1 MSDLPLLSSMQ
12 LAVAA
17 SRLRQ
22 HSAEADVLAREPIAI
37 VGLAARLPNGT
48 ADANEDL
55 DGFWQLL
62 AAGRPATGN
71 LPAERHEEFGDLA
84 GLQGAFLRAVHD
96 FDAPLFRLSR
106 REATSLDPQQR
117 LLLEVAWEALESA
130 AIAPDRLRD
139 AAENTRV
146 GVYVGL
152 GSGDYGQLPL
162 ASGNFD
168 AVDNLFG
175 TGNAAAFAAGRLSYH
190 LGLSGPAMT
199 VETACSSSLTALHL
213 ACRALRGGECEMAIV
228 GGTHLI
234 LAPFARRYFQ
244 RIGALAPDGRSK
256 TFAANADGFGNGEG
270 CVATVLMPLS
280 QAVRH
285 GYHIHALIRGT
296 ALSQDGASGGGL
308 TVPSKSAQEQVIRT
322 ALQNAGLQPDD
333 IDYVETHGTG
343 TDLGD
348 PIEVSALQS
357 VFGTASRQAPLHIG
371 AVKANIGH
379 TEAAAGLCGLAKIV
393 LSLQAQTLP
402 PQPPIAALNP
412 HVDWARSVASVVR
425 ASTAWPRQQRPRR
438 AGLSAFGLSGTNA
451 HVIIEEAP
459 EVAVPRAEIDRP
471 RHLYALSARSGEQ
484 LADLA
489 RRAAAD
495 LAREP
500 QVALADICF
509 AANAGRARHQV
520 RAALHVDS
528 HASLREALQ
537 QLAATPPAAS
547 KPRAQGVV
555 FLLTGQGNPSPGAGA
570 VLYRTQP
577 VFRAAI
583 DRCAALLEPS
593 LDLPLQRLLF
603 DAENSVLLQ
612 QTRYAQPATVALSW
626 SLAQLW
632 ADWGIHP
639 VAMLGHSLGEY
650 SAAAISGMANIDEIL
665 PLVAARGT
673 LMQEHAPAGRMLAVA
688 APASSVID
696 LVEAEPTQLALAVDN
711 GERNCVLA
719 GSATT
724 IERVVQQLAARKIR
738 SRALDTNAA
747 FHSPLMDSVLEPL
760 QALAAQV
767 SWRAPAVPVISNL
780 SAQAHEHAPDAAY
793 WARHARGSVRFREG
807 LATLLAQGHRT
818 FLELGPRPV
827 LSTLGE
833 SSAAPADTLWCSS
846 LNGSEDDWQGVLDST
861 AALYTAGIDVDW
873 VAFDRPYRRSRTPQS
888 PSSFARS
895 TYKLVQPRSAP
906 MTTSVSG
913 RNAVEPTVAADES
926 ARIATI
932 QAELRTQV
940 AQALGEP
947 EQAVTGDRPFVEMG
961 ADSVVLAEA
970 VRAIQ
975 TRYSVKIGIREL
987 LGELNTIN
995 RLGAFLATQS
1005 VPAPA
1010 PTLIAQVAVAPV
1022 PTAVFTAPAVPAAP
1036 LLVAAPTA
1044 PVALAHSTGIE
1055 SLFQQQLTL
1064 VQSVIGAQ
1072 LAALGTTGSAAAAPA
1087 VASVSNTITVPPPQ
1101 QSHPHLAQ
1109 VAPVA
1114 AAVAPAPAP
1123 QLATPIAATAQPAA
1137 ATATSHSDPRQAAHF
1152 DAFAKRYI
1160 ARTAESKRLAG
1171 LRRQHFADV
1180 RASAGFRPSMKELLY
1195 PITGERSKGALL
1207 WDVDGNEYI
1216 DISMDFGVNLFG
1228 HGAPFMQQ
1236 AAHRQIDNGIALG
1249 PRSPLAAE
1257 CAKMICEL
1265 SGMDRVLFCQ
1275 SGSESVMTAVRLAR
1289 LLRGRD
1295 RIATFRKSYHGH
1307 FDGFLGDRSAY
1318 GDQTE
1323 PAAPGIAQSFVNDL
1337 LVLDYGS
1344 DESLEA
1350 IARQADTLAAVL
1362 VEPVQSRNVGM
1373 QPREFL
1379 QRLRE
1384 LTKRHGILLIFDE
1397 MITGFRTAPG
1407 GAQQIFGVEADL
1419 ATYGKTIGGGV
1430 PMAALA
1436 ARGNLLDGID
1446 GGQWQFGDT
1455 SAPNPYI
1462 TFFAGTF
1469 NNHPLGLA
1477 LCHSVLTELK
1487 RRGPSF
1493 QESLTERTHEL
1504 TERLNRRLSAI
1515 DAPLS
1520 LTHFGSLFRFKHA
1533 GNLDLLYY
1541 HLLYRGLFV
1550 WEGRNCFLCD
1560 AHGEAEIDA
1569 IVERTM
1575 DGVEAL
1581 REGGYLPGAKP
1592 ATAVPVPT
1600 QPLNSPLNLPL
1611 SDQQKQIWIASQI
1624 DPAGALAY
1632 VETVSM
1638 ELEGRLDAAALQRAL
1653 GRLAERHEALRTTLD
1668 GENDRQT
1675 VHASLPVP
1683 LRLETSDE
1691 RDAWLTAFQAEPLDL
1706 SRTGPLQ
1713 VGLLQPA
1720 SGPSV
1725 LAIRAHHALIDG
1737 ISLGLVV
1744 EELSTLLQNPHAE
1757 LPAALPFREHLRAI
1771 ADADDTQALAFWQQ
1785 RIAEAPAPLPLST
1798 LGSMQQSRWQGAR
1811 VRLPVPAE
1819 VSTALGKLAGSHGT
1833 TIFTAALATTLS
1845 LLHASYDRDDVL
1857 IGIGA
1862 HGRKHGHERMVGQA
1876 AQVLPW
1882 RSRLKTGMRFDTLLR
1897 EVDAQWQGLGE
1908 YQAYPVSRLLEQV
1921 LGNEQRAGALNV
1933 IFNMD
1938 HTRHTEF
1945 AGLPARLLDAPVA
1958 GAKFELSINLLQT
1971 RQGWLLD
1978 LDYSSDRYE
1987 REQIE
1992 RIGRRWL
1999 DWAGRVATDPHL
2011 ELERAVALP
2020 AEELNKVLAAFATD
2034 VAPPP
2039 AADFVQLFREQL
2051 ARAPQAIAIR
2061 DQQRE
2066 YDYATLD
2073 RAARVLAKR
2082 LHAHGA
2088 GAGRIVAAA
2097 LPRSAE
2103 LVTAVLACFYA
2114 GAAILPISGD
2124 EPKARRTQIFAT
2136 AQPAVVLTLAATATD
2151 LIDLE
2156 IPVIALESPSA
2167 LAAAVAQEDFEP
2179 LQSTAGQLA
2188 FVIYTSGSTGVPKG
2202 VECTRDGLAR
2212 LLAWNI
2218 DQYEVGHGDTVL
2230 LSSPTTFDVAMLE
2243 ICLPL
2248 ASGGRVAIVAPEQH
2262 SDPQYL
2268 ARLMVAEQVT
2278 FAFLVPAL
2286 LELIVRQPEMKECRS
2301 LRHLLAGGDTVPA
2314 DLRDAVLALGLP
2326 LKFHNA
2332 YGPTET
2338 TILVSQFDCLPG
2350 QTEHYVPIGY
2360 APKGTWFRIVD
2371 SRNRPVGV
2379 GIEGDLLIGGEQL
2392 SRGYL
2397 GDPELTR
2404 QQFATDPL
2412 GRPDAR
2418 IYRSGDRAC
2427 WREDGA
2433 VIHRGRADRLVKLRG
2448 QRLELGEIEIALRA
2462 HPQIG
2467 TAVVDLLADQ
2477 TLIAWYVP
2485 SDVLANAPIAALRDY
2500 LASRLPAYM
2509 VPTHY
2514 LHLPELPL
2522 MSSGKV
2528 DRAALPRPAEAVPA
2542 AVSDASPLERELLDY
2557 IHRELQL
2564 APGGTTEN
2572 FFAAGGQS
2580 LSAAKLVSWVRQHWQ
2595 IELPLKQFL
2604 AEPSVRSLAIAI
2616 EAERARA
2623 AGGAPA
2629 SAGIIPIR
2637 SRAQRR
2643 VRRDAALEG
2652 VQAIESSNSEVSQ

>member
-22 HSAEADVLAREPIAI
+22 HSTEADVLAREPIAI
-37 VGLAARLPNGT
+37 VGLAARLPNGET
-48 ADANEDL
+48 DANEDL
-55 DGFWQLL
+55 DGFWRLL
-62 AAGRPATGN
+62 ADGRPATGS
-71 LPAERHEEFGDLA
+71 LPAERHEAFGDLA
-84 GLQGAFLRAVHD
+84 GLQGAFLRAAHD

-139 AAENTRV
+139 APDDTRV

-152 GSGDYGQLPL
+152 GSGDYAQLPL

-190 LGLSGPAMT
+190 LGLSGPSMT

-256 TFAANADGFGNGEG
+256 TFAADADGFGNGEG

-280 QAVRH
+280 QAVRQ

-343 TDLGD
+343 TGLGD

-357 VFGTASRQAPLHIG
+357 VFGAASRQAPLYIG

-412 HVDWARSVASVVR
+412 HVDWAHSVASVVR

-459 EVAVPRAEIDRP
+459 EVAVPRADIDRP
-471 RHLYALSARSGEQ
+471 RHLYALSARSSEQ

-500 QVALADICF
+500 QVALADVCF
-509 AANAGRARHQV
+509 AANVGRARHPV
-520 RAALHVDS
+520 RAALHADS
-528 HASLREALQ
+528 RASLREALQ

-547 KPRAQGVV
+547 KPRTQGVV

-577 VFRAAI
+577 VFRTAI
-583 DRCAALLEPS
+583 DRCAALLESS
-593 LDLPLQRLLF
+593 LELPLQRLLF
-603 DAENSVLLQ
+603 DAENSTLLQ

-650 SAAAISGMANIDEIL
+650 SAAALSGMASIDDVL
-665 PLVAARGT
+665 PLVTARGA

-688 APASSVID
+688 APASSLVE
-696 LVEAEPTQLALAVDN
+696 LVEAAPTQLALAVDN

-719 GSATT
+719 GSAAT
-724 IERVVQQLAARKIR
+724 IERVAQQLAARKIR

-767 SWRAPAVPVISNL
+767 NWRAPAVPVISNL

-846 LNGSEDDWQGVLDST
+846 LNGSDDDWQGVLDST
-861 AALYTAGIDVDW
+861 AALYAAGIDVDW
-873 VAFDRPYRRSRTPQS
+873 TAFDRPYRRSRTPQS
-888 PSSFARS
+888 PSPFARS
-895 TYKLVQPRSAP
+895 TYKLAQPRSAP
-906 MTTSVSG
+906 MTTTVSG
-913 RNAVEPTVAADES
+913 RNAEEPTLAADDS

-932 QAELRTQV
+932 QAELRAQV
-940 AQALGEP
+940 AQALGES

-1005 VPAPA
+1005 APAPA
-1010 PTLIAQVAVAPV
+1010 PIAQVAVASAATV
-1022 PTAVFTAPAVPAAP
+1022 ASTAPVAPAAP
-1036 LLVAAPTA
+1036 LPAAAPTA
-1044 PVALAHSTGIE
+1044 TIAVAHSAGIE

-1072 LAALGTTGSAAAAPA
+1072 LAALGTTGTAATAPVVANVATALPLPQQSQPHVALAAAPA
-1087 VASVSNTITVPPPQ
+1087 PRLVTAT
-1101 QSHPHLAQ
+1101 
-1109 VAPVA
+1109 A
-1114 AAVAPAPAP
+1114 AAVQPAPA
-1123 QLATPIAATAQPAA
+1123 
-1137 ATATSHSDPRQAAHF
+1137 ATSHSDPRQAAHF

-1318 GDQTE
+1318 GEQTE

-1407 GAQQIFGVEADL
+1407 GAQQVFGVEADL

-1446 GGQWQFGDT
+1446 GGQWQFGDA

-1504 TERLNRRLSAI
+1504 TERLNRRLAAI

-1520 LTHFGSLFRFKHA
+1520 LTHFGSLFRFKHT

-1592 ATAVPVPT
+1592 AVAVPVLT
-1600 QPLNSPLNLPL
+1600 QPLNLPL

-1638 ELEGRLDAAALQRAL
+1638 ELDGRLDAAALQRAL

-1683 LRLETSDE
+1683 LRLDTSGE

-1720 SGPSV
+1720 NGHSV

-1737 ISLGLVV
+1737 ISLGLLV
-1744 EELSTLLQNPHAE
+1744 EELSTLLQNAHAE
-1757 LPAALPFREHLRAI
+1757 LPAALPFREHLRAL
-1771 ADADDTQALAFWQQ
+1771 AEADDTQALAFWQQ
-1785 RIAEAPAPLPLST
+1785 RIADAPAPLPLST

-1882 RSRLKTGMRFDTLLR
+1882 RSRLKTGMRFETLLR

-1978 LDYSSDRYE
+1978 LDYSSGRYE

-1999 DWAGRVATDPHL
+1999 DWAGRVAADPHL
-2011 ELERAVALP
+2011 ELERAIALP
-2020 AEELNKVLAAFATD
+2020 AEELNKVLATFATD

-2039 AADFVQLFREQL
+2039 AADLVQLFREHL
-2051 ARAPQAIAIR
+2051 ARAPHAVAIR

-2082 LHAHGA
+2082 LHVHGA
-2088 GAGRIVAAA
+2088 GPERIVAAV

-2103 LVTAVLACFYA
+2103 LVTALLACFYA
-2114 GAAILPISGD
+2114 GTAILPISGD
-2124 EPKARRTQIFAT
+2124 EPKARRAQIFAT
-2136 AQPAVVLTLAATATD
+2136 AQPVVVLTLAATATD

-2167 LAAAVAQEDFEP
+2167 LASAVAQEDFEP
-2179 LQSTAGQLA
+2179 VQTSAGQLA
-2188 FVIYTSGSTGVPKG
+2188 YVIYTSGSTGVPKG
-2202 VECTRDGLAR
+2202 VQCTRDGLAR
-2212 LLAWNI
+2212 LLAWNL
-2218 DQYEVGHGDTVL
+2218 DEYEVGHDDTVL
-2230 LSSPTTFDVAMLE
+2230 LSSPPTFDVAILE

-2248 ASGGRVAIVAPEQH
+2248 ASGGRVAVVAPEQH

-2268 ARLMVAEQVT
+2268 ARLMVTEQVT

-2286 LELIVRQPEMKECRS
+2286 LELVVRQPEMKACRS

-2314 DLRDAVLALGLP
+2314 DLREAVLALGLP
-2326 LKFHNA
+2326 LQFHNA

-2338 TILVSQFDCLPG
+2338 TVLVSQFDCLPG
-2350 QTEHYVPIGY
+2350 QTERYVPIGY

-2371 SRNRPVGV
+2371 SRNRPVGI
-2379 GIEGDLLIGGEQL
+2379 GIEGDFLIGGEQV

-2397 GDPELTR
+2397 GDPELTQR
-2404 QQFATDPL
+2404 QFVTDPL

-2462 HPQIG
+2462 HPQIDA
-2467 TAVVDLLADQ
+2467 AVVDLLDDQ
-2477 TLIAWYVP
+2477 TLMAWYVP
-2485 SDVLANAPIAALRDY
+2485 SHAQANAPIAALREY

-2509 VPTHY
+2509 LPTHY
-2514 LHLPELPL
+2514 LHLTELPL
-2522 MSSGKV
+2522 TSSGKV
-2528 DRAALPRPAEAVPA
+2528 DRAALPRPAEAIPT

-2557 IHRELQL
+2557 MHRELQL

-2604 AEPSVRSLAIAI
+2604 SEPSVRSLAIAI
-2616 EAERARA
+2616 EAARASA
-2623 AGGAPA
+2623 AGGAPI

-2637 SRAQRR
+2637 SRTQRR

-2652 VQAIESSNSEVSQ
+2652 VQAIESSKSEVSQ

>member
-22 HSAEADVLAREPIAI
+22 HSVEAEVLAREPIAI
-37 VGLAARLPNGT
+37 VGLAARLPNG
-48 ADANEDL
+48 DASTNEDL
-55 DGFWQLL
+55 DSFWQLL
-62 AAGRPATGN
+62 AAGRLATGD
-71 LPAERHEEFGDLA
+71 LPPERHEDFGNLS
-84 GLQGAFLRAVHD
+84 GMRGAFLRAAHD

-139 AAENTRV
+139 APDSVRV
-146 GVYVGL
+146 GVYVGM
-152 GSGDYGQLPL
+152 GSNDYGQLPL
-162 ASGNFD
+162 ANGNFD
-168 AVDNLFG
+168 TVDTLFG

-190 LGLSGPAMT
+190 LGLSGPSMT
-199 VETACSSSLTALHL
+199 VETTCSSSLTAVHL
-213 ACRALRGGECEMAIV
+213 ACRALRGGECELAIV
-228 GGTHLI
+228 GSSHLN
-234 LAPFARRYFQ
+234 LAPFARSYFQ

-256 TFAANADGFGNGEG
+256 TFAADADGFGNGEG
-270 CVATVLMPLS
+270 CIATVLMPLS
-280 QAVRH
+280 QAVRQ
-285 GYHIHALIRGT
+285 GYHIQAVIRGT
-296 ALSQDGASGGGL
+296 ALSQDGASGGGM
-308 TVPSKSAQEQVIRT
+308 TVPSKLAQEQVIRA

-333 IDYVETHGTG
+333 IDFVEAHGSGTG
-343 TDLGD
+343 LGD
-348 PIEVSALQS
+348 PIEVAALQS
-357 VFGTASRQAPLHIG
+357 VFGTADRQAPLYIG

-379 TEAAAGLCGLAKIV
+379 TEAAAGLCGFAKVV
-393 LSLQAQTLP
+393 LSLREHTLP

-412 HVDWARSVASVVR
+412 NVDWEHSVASVVR
-425 ASTAWPRQQRPRR
+425 ESIAWPRGQRPRR
-438 AGLSAFGLSGTNA
+438 AGVSAFGLSGTNV

-459 EVAVPRAEIDRP
+459 EVVVPSADLERP
-471 RHLYALSARSGEQ
+471 RHLYALSARKSEQ
-484 LADLA
+484 LAELA

-495 LAREP
+495 LADAP
-500 QVALADICF
+500 HVALADLCF
-509 AANAGRARHQV
+509 AANVGRARHPL
-520 RAALHVDS
+520 RAAV
-528 HASLREALQ
+528 HASDRTALREALQ
-537 QLAATPPAAS
+537 QLAATPPADG
-547 KPRAQGVV
+547 KPRTQGVV

-583 DRCAALLEPS
+583 DRCAELLAPS
-593 LDLPLQRLLF
+593 LELPLPRLLF
-603 DAENSVLLQ
+603 DAENSTLLQ

-632 ADWGIHP
+632 ADWGVHP
-639 VAMLGHSLGEY
+639 VALLGHSLGEY
-650 SAAAISGMANIDEIL
+650 SAAALSGMASIDDIL
-665 PLVAARGT
+665 PLVAARGA

-688 APASSVID
+688 APASSLAALID
-696 LVEAEPTQLALAVDN
+696 AEPTQLALAVDN
-711 GERNCVLA
+711 GERSCVLA
-719 GSATT
+719 GSPTT
-724 IERVVQQLAARKIR
+724 IERVAQQLAARKIR
-738 SRALDTNAA
+738 HRALDTNAA

-760 QALAAQV
+760 QALAARIT
-767 SWRAPAVPVISNL
+767 WRAPAVPVISNL

-807 LATLLAQGHRT
+807 LATLIEQGHRT

-833 SSAAPADTLWCSS
+833 SSSAPADTLWCSS
-846 LNGSEDDWQGVLDST
+846 LNGSDDDWQGMLDS
-861 AALYTAGIDVDW
+861 ASALYAAGIDLDW
-873 VAFDRPYRRSRTPQS
+873 TAFDRPYRRSRTPQS
-888 PSSFARS
+888 PSPFVRS
-895 TYKLVQPRSAP
+895 TYKLAQSRLAP
-906 MTTSVSG
+906 MTTSNSG
-913 RNAVEPTVAADES
+913 RNAEPVVAASDP
-926 ARIATI
+926 ARDTARVATI
-932 QAELRTQV
+932 QAELRAQV
-940 AQALGEP
+940 AEALGESV
-947 EQAVTGDRPFVEMG
+947 EAVTGDLPFVEMG

-975 TRYSVKIGIREL
+975 TRYNVKIGIREL

-995 RLGAFLATQS
+995 RLGAFLATQTT
-1005 VPAPA
+1005 VAPTPVVQTQAPA
-1010 PTLIAQVAVAPV
+1010 AALVAPV
-1022 PTAVFTAPAVPAAP
+1022 AHVAQP
-1036 LLVAAPTA
+1036 VAAA
-1044 PVALAHSTGIE
+1044 PVAPLAIAATAAVLPSTGIE
-1055 SLFQQQLTL
+1055 GLLQQQLSL

-1072 LAALGTTGSAAAAPA
+1072 LAALGTTGNIAAIGTAATAPA
-1087 VASVSNTITVPPPQ
+1087 VASVAAALP
-1101 QSHPHLAQ
+1101 QSHT
-1109 VAPVA
+1109 PVA
-1114 AAVAPAPAP
+1114 LAAAAPATTTHA
-1123 QLATPIAATAQPAA
+1123 
-1137 ATATSHSDPRQAAHF
+1137 DPRQAAHF

-1171 LRRQHFADV
+1171 IRRQHFADV
-1180 RASAGFRPSMKELLY
+1180 RASAGFRPSMKELIY
-1195 PITGERSKGALL
+1195 PITGERAKGALL

-1228 HGAPFMQQ
+1228 HGAPFMQE

-1257 CAKMICEL
+1257 CARLMCEL

-1307 FDGFLGDRSAY
+1307 FDGFLGDRSAQ
-1318 GDQTE
+1318 GDLSE
-1323 PAAPGIAQSFVNDL
+1323 PVAPGIAQSFVNDL
-1337 LVLDYGS
+1337 LVLDYNS

-1362 VEPVQSRNVGM
+1362 VEPVQSRNVGI

-1384 LTKRHGILLIFDE
+1384 VTKRHGILLIFDE
-1397 MITGFRTAPG
+1397 MITGFRSAPG
-1407 GAQQIFGVEADL
+1407 GAQQVFGVEADL
-1419 ATYGKTIGGGV
+1419 VTYGKTIGGGV

-1446 GGQWQFGDT
+1446 GGQWQFGDA

-1469 NNHPLGLA
+1469 NNHPLGLS

-1493 QESLTERTHEL
+1493 QESLNERTGEL

-1520 LTHFGSLFRFKHA
+1520 LTRFGSLFRFKHT

-1541 HLLYRGLFV
+1541 HLLYRGVFI

-1575 DGVEAL
+1575 DSVEAL
-1581 REGGYLPGAKP
+1581 RDGGYLPGAKA
-1592 ATAVPVPT
+1592 ATAVPVLG
-1600 QPLNSPLNLPL
+1600 QPLNLPL

-1632 VETVSM
+1632 VETVS
-1638 ELEGRLDAAALQRAL
+1638 LEVAGQLDAIALQRAL

-1675 VHASLPVP
+1675 VHTVLPVP
-1683 LRLETSDE
+1683 LRIATSGE
-1691 RDAWLTAFQAEPLDL
+1691 RDAWLAALQAEPLDVD
-1706 SRTGPLQ
+1706 RTGPLQ
-1713 VGLLQPA
+1713 VGLLQQ
-1720 SGPSV
+1720 SNGHSV

-1737 ISLGLVV
+1737 ISLGLLV

-1757 LPAALPFREHLRAI
+1757 LPPAPPFREHLRTLAE
-1771 ADADDTQALAFWQQ
+1771 ADGTQALAFWQQ
-1785 RIAEAPAPLPLST
+1785 RIADAPAPLPLST
-1798 LGSMQQSRWQGAR
+1798 LGSTQESRWQGAR
-1811 VRLPVPAE
+1811 VRLPVPEA
-1819 VSTALGKLAGSHGT
+1819 VSVALGKLAGSHGT
-1833 TIFTAALATTLS
+1833 TVFTAALAATLS

-1857 IGIGA
+1857 IGIAA
-1862 HGRKHGHERMVGQA
+1862 HGRQHGHERMIGQA

-1882 RSRLKTGMRFDTLLR
+1882 RSRLKPGMRFETLLR

-1938 HTRHTEF
+1938 HARHTEF
-1945 AGLPARLLDAPVA
+1945 AGLATQLLDAPVA
-1958 GAKFELSINLLQT
+1958 GAKFELSLNLLQT
-1971 RQGWLLD
+1971 RQGWFLD
-1978 LDYSSDRYE
+1978 LDYSNGLYE

-1999 DWAGRVATDPHL
+1999 DWVGRVAADPHI

-2020 AEELNKVLAAFATD
+2020 AEELDKVLATFADDAT
-2034 VAPPP
+2034 PPP
-2039 AADFVQLFREQL
+2039 AADVVELFRQQL
-2051 ARAPQAIAIR
+2051 ARAPHAVAIR

-2082 LHAHGA
+2082 LHDLGA
-2088 GAGRIVAAA
+2088 GAERIVAAV

-2103 LVTAVLACFYA
+2103 LVTAVLACYYV

-2124 EPKARRTQIFAT
+2124 EPKTRRAQIFA
-2136 AQPAVVLTLAATATD
+2136 ASQPVVVLTLAATATD
-2151 LIDLE
+2151 LLDIEL
-2156 IPVIALESPSA
+2156 PVLALESPSA
-2167 LAAAVAQEDFEP
+2167 LAAASAEEDFEP
-2179 LQSTAGQLA
+2179 VQITAGQLA
-2188 FVIYTSGSTGVPKG
+2188 YVLYTSGSTGVPKG
-2202 VECTRDGLAR
+2202 VQCTRDGLAR
-2212 LLAWNI
+2212 LLAWML
-2218 DQYEVGHGDTVL
+2218 DEYDLGHDDAVL
-2230 LSSPTTFDVAMLE
+2230 LVSPPTFDVAMME
-2243 ICLPL
+2243 ICLSL
-2248 ASGGRVAIVAPEQH
+2248 ASGGRVVVVPAEQH
-2262 SDPQYL
+2262 RDPQYL
-2268 ARLMVAEQVT
+2268 ARLMVAEEVS
-2278 FAFLVPAL
+2278 FAFIVPAM
-2286 LELIVRQPEMKECRS
+2286 LELVVRQPEFKACRS
-2301 LRHLLAGGDTVPA
+2301 MRHLLAGGDTVPA
-2314 DLRDAVLALGLP
+2314 DLRDAVLGLGLP
-2326 LKFHNA
+2326 LEFHNA
-2332 YGPTET
+2332 YGPTEAT
-2338 TILVSQFDCLPG
+2338 VLVSQFDCVPG
-2350 QTEHYVPIGY
+2350 QTERYVPIGH

-2379 GIEGDLLIGGEQL
+2379 GIEGDFLICGEQVT
-2392 SRGYL
+2392 RGYL
-2397 GDPELTR
+2397 GNPELTQR
-2404 QQFATDPL
+2404 QFIADPL
-2412 GRPDAR
+2412 SRANAR
-2418 IYRSGDRAC
+2418 AYRSGDRAC

-2433 VIHRGRADRLVKLRG
+2433 VVHRGRADRQVKLRG
-2448 QRLELGEIEIALRA
+2448 QRLELGEVEIALRA

-2467 TAVVDLLADQ
+2467 AAVVDLLADQ
-2477 TLIAWYVP
+2477 MLVAWYVP
-2485 SDVLANAPIAALRDY
+2485 NDPQANAEIANLREY
-2500 LASRLPAYM
+2500 LTSKVPAYM
-2509 VPTHY
+2509 LPTHY
-2514 LHLPELPL
+2514 LSLPELPL
-2522 MSSGKV
+2522 NSSGKV
-2528 DRAALPRPAEAVPA
+2528 NRAGLPRPAEADAAQIVVP
-2542 AVSDASPLERELLDY
+2542 DATPLERELLDFM
-2557 IHRELQL
+2557 HRELQL
-2564 APGGTTEN
+2564 APGGTTGN

-2580 LSAAKLVSWVRQHWQ
+2580 LSAAKLVSWVRQQWQ
-2595 IELPLKQFL
+2595 IELPLKLFL

-2616 EAERARA
+2616 EAAR
-2623 AGGAPA
+2623 AGGAPI

-2637 SRAQRR
+2637 SRTQRR

-2652 VQAIESSNSEVSQ
+2652 VQAIESANSEVSQ